1 MGLDLFE
8 EKLNNETKTVLLE
21 DSRTQ
26 LLNKSKR
33 VPKGNQRY
41 KRRIKSKVAS
51 NVRQFNSV
59 DMNKLFK
66 ENILTVNIA
75 VRGETD
81 NYIVKIKFG
90 GFLDLLHKELKKN
103 NDELNL
109 RCIIRA
115 LVNGFNQEDVYI
127 HCSCPDFHYRFG
139 FWTTKNGTNSG
150 EPENRPSIITNPT
163 DNLGSGCK
171 HILLVLSNT
180 SWIVK
185 LASVIKNYIS
195 YAEKHMQRA
204 YEKIIFPAIYE
215 KEYEEPVELSLFDD
229 DELETDEETIDYANK
244 DAVERTRFKQGNE
257 QGIRFAKED
266 DKDAEQLSL
275 LDDEEE

>member
-1 MGLDLFE
+1 MGIDLFE
-8 EKLNNETKTVLLE
+8 EKLNNDTKTVLLE

-90 GFLDLLHKELKKN
+90 GFLDLLHKELKEILDICDKFDIN
-103 NDELNL
+103 EKWLRDGDGPKKREKTEFDELAYMMG
-109 RCIIRA
+109 A
-115 LVNGFNQEDVYI
+115 LFAEDNQFKV
-127 HCSCPDFHYRFG
+127 
-139 FWTTKNGTNSG
+139 
-150 EPENRPSIITNPT
+150 
-163 DNLGSGCK
+163 
-171 HILLVLSNT
+171 
-180 SWIVK
+180 
-185 LASVIKNYIS
+185 
-195 YAEKHMQRA
+195 
-204 YEKIIFPAIYE
+204 KIIKAM
-215 KEYEEPVELSLFDD
+215 LSLE
-229 DELETDEETIDYANK
+229 DEDWYFIEKLINK
-244 DAVERTRFKQGNE
+244 FTK
-257 QGIRFAKED
+257 
-266 DKDAEQLSL
+266 
-275 LDDEEE
+275 